1 VLWNL
6 PAIESGLPLALLWN
20 LPEIKVAVETLF
32 YIGPYPVS
40 NGLLMTW
47 LVIIVILVFGFL
59 STRNMKLIPG
69 PLQNFVEWAV
79 EALLGLCESVAGHD
93 RGRRF
98 FPLVAS
104 IFFFVLLGN
113 YMELIPGV
121 DSIGVQMPGAHAV
134 WGVFLLGNEGNK
146 LIPWVRPPSSD
157 LNMTLGLAIISVV
170 VTQWYGFKML
180 GFREQVGRYI
190 NFKNGPMGLA
200 VGLLEAFTEAARII
214 SFSFRLFGNIFGGDV
229 LLIVIA
235 FLIPFVGP
243 IPFYFLETFVG
254 FIQAIVFAGLTL
266 IFLAL
271 GTTSHSAHGSAEI
284 SPEGEAAPAH

>member
-1 VLWNL
+1 VLWK
-6 PAIESGLPLALLWN
+6 

-47 LVIIVILVFGFL
+47 LVILVILAIGFL
-59 STRNMKLIPG
+59 SIRNMQLIPG
-69 PLQNFVEWAV
+69 RLQNTIEWMV
-79 EALLGLCESVAGHD
+79 EAIIGLCESVAGRE
-93 RGRRF
+93 RGRKF

-121 DSIGVQMPGAHAV
+121 DSIGTQAPGAHPV
-134 WGVFLLGNEGNK
+134 LGVFLLGNQGDK

-157 LNMTLGLAIISVV
+157 LNMTIGLALVSVV
-170 VTQWYGFKML
+170 VTQWYGFATL
-180 GFREQVGRYI
+180 GFREHVSRYI

-200 VGLLEAFTEAARII
+200 VGFLEAFTEAARII

-229 LLIVIA
+229 LLIVMA

-254 FIQAIVFAGLTL
+254 FIQAVVFAGLTL
-266 IFLAL
+266 IFLTL
-271 GTTSHSAHGSAEI
+271 GTTSHSTHGEI
-284 SPEGEAAPAH
+284 HAGGEQASLS